1 MECGFSKKIT
11 TPKVG
16 MPMAGSYEIRYA
28 KGVLDDLHV
37 RALAFS
43 DGETKAAVI
52 SVEICHMDTVIY
64 DECRTRIANE
74 NGVDRDSV
82 IITLTH
88 THSGPETN
96 AAAKHY
102 LEDNPDNKKI
112 MQEYVEFLKD
122 RICDAAREAFLD
134 LKPAKLYSAEGHAE
148 DVNFVRS
155 YRMAD
160 GTVQTNPGLDW
171 NAYPDPSTCC
181 PIPDNTGVVHPVGKP
196 NDTVR
201 LLKIEREGGRDVYVV
216 NFSCHATSVHTRKI
230 CSDYPGLICSTLEG
244 AFGGEIDCMFLL
256 APAGDVCQINRNP
269 SEEEKRFLVEDNEN
283 NSETRNK
290 AKHIARVV
298 SGEVLKMC
306 MLAKEVKS
314 DKVSFGMKELALP
327 ANKDDANYEEALKV
341 VELHKAGR
349 HHELPYEGMA
359 LVTYLANANRIVRM
373 KTAPD
378 FFYHKIFA
386 ISVGDFALAGLP
398 GEPFTEIGDRILDAS
413 EYKATM
419 LCTLT
424 NAQTTYFAT
433 TYALGEGGYEAAA
446 SNLGPGTDDVIVD
459 EMSSLLKEIKN

>member
-16 MPMAGSYEIRYA
+16 MPMAGSYEVRYA
-28 KGVLDDLHV
+28 QGVIDDLHV

-74 NGVDRDSV
+74 NGIDRDAV

-88 THSGPETN
+88 THAGPETN

-102 LEDNPDNKKI
+102 LADNAENEKI
-112 MQEYVEFLKD
+112 MKEYAEFLKD
-122 RICDAAREAFLD
+122 RICEAAREAFSD
-134 LKPAKLYSAEGHAE
+134 LKPAKLYSNEGRAE

-155 YRMAD
+155 YKMTD

-181 PIPDNTGVVHPVGKP
+181 PIPDNTGVVHPIGKP

-230 CSDYPGLICSTLEG
+230 CADYPGLICSTLEG

-256 APAGDVCQINRNP
+256 APAGDACQINRNP
-269 SEEEKRFLVEDNEN
+269 SDEEKIFLEEDNRT

-298 SGEVLKMC
+298 SGEVLKIC

-314 DKVSFGMKELALP
+314 DKISFGMKELALP

-359 LVTYLANANRIVRM
+359 LVTYLANAGRIVRM

-398 GEPFTEIGDRILDAS
+398 GEPFTEIGDRILAAS
-413 EYKATM
+413 DYKANM

-446 SNLGPGTDDVIVD
+446 SNLGPGTDDIIVD
-459 EMSSLLKEIKN
+459 GMLELLKEIKN